1 MRTMMMEWNNVR
13 NLGGGKEHPAHSL
26 VPRTFLL
33 VAASAANTTFEQ
45 NVALVN
51 IYTTWYEITAFA
63 GTTKSIFF

>member
-1 MRTMMMEWNNVR
+1 VGAENV
-13 NLGGGKEHPAHSL
+13 LYAG
-26 VPRTFLL
+26 
-33 VAASAANTTFEQ
+33 AASAANTTFEQ